1 MLTTTDAEPYRRPNT
16 PISVCFT
23 GKTSKDFPFTWS
35 VEVIKSPKLQMKVL
49 SSALKMTIFFLFDLF
64 DLNYFESDNSEEKN
78 YNIESLAA
86 NQINLHKQLI
96 KTV

>member
-1 MLTTTDAEPYRRPNT
+1 
-16 PISVCFT
+16 
-23 GKTSKDFPFTWS
+23 
-35 VEVIKSPKLQMKVL
+35 MKVL